1 MKQFL
6 FKISLIVLIGG
17 GALAITVFQKNELF
31 RDINYSKFKGKHK
44 SLILGTSRANFAI
57 DPSVFNKKYDL
68 LNFAFTLAT
77 SPYGKVYYD
86 AVKKKTKDESGGIF
100 ILDIDPFALSQY
112 KVKPAYGE
120 EKNSLGRQFLINS
133 DPNFEYIIK
142 NETPIYDVL
151 FPVTESNKI
160 KFDNGFT
167 QLKNNYNQAQ
177 EEAMRK
183 QKIAEYNQLSQNNA
197 LSQDRMYYLEKTI
210 ELLKEK
216 GNVYLV
222 SVPVSSAIFSIQ
234 EKYWPSKYAYIENL
248 KSKYNIQYLNLQNK
262 FPNPKTIDGV
272 HLSIEE
278 AHNVSTFLSSQ
289 IDSLEN

>member
-6 FKISLIVLIGG
+6 FKISLIVLICGG
-17 GALAITVFQKNELF
+17 TIAIIVLKKNDHF
-31 RDINYSKFKGKHK
+31 RDINYSKFKSKHN

-57 DPSVFNKKYDL
+57 DPAVFNEKYDL

-86 AVKKKTKDESGGIF
+86 AIKMKTKDESGAIF
-100 ILDIDPFALSQY
+100 ILDIDPFALSQD
-112 KVKPAYGE
+112 KTKPIFGE

-167 QLKNNYNQAQ
+167 QLKNNYAQ
-177 EEAMRK
+177 EQEDAMRK
-183 QKIAEYNQLSQNNA
+183 QKIAEYIKLSQNNA
-197 LSQDRMYYLEKTI
+197 LSQNRMLYLEKTI

-248 KSKYNIQYLNLQNK
+248 ISKYHIQYLNLQHK

-272 HLSIEE
+272 HLTLEE